1 MPESIADNVER
12 EVADPVEG
20 LEPLAA
26 NRGGAGA
33 IVTGLQAFATLSYIL
48 AKRLAD
54 LQETIDF
61 YELNWSEPPRQKEP
75 AALHASVGASD

>member
-1 MPESIADNVER
+1 MPESIADNIER
-12 EVADPVEG
+12 EVADPFEG
-20 LEPLAA
+20 LEPLAE
-26 NRGGAGA
+26 NRAGAVA

-61 YELNWSEPPRQKEP
+61 YDLNWSEPPRQKEA
-75 AALHASVGASD
+75 AALHATIGASD